1 MLKIKVEVNLLLLLK
16 KKKWVDAKFKK
27 KNITFNV

>member
-16 KKKWVDAKFKK
+16 KKKNELMRNSRKK
-27 KNITFNV
+27 I